1 MDADITII
9 GAGVIGLSIASEM
22 ADSKQNIYILEKNR
36 SHGMGI
42 SSRNSEV
49 IHAGIY
55 YPQDS
60 LKARLCMEGRGL
72 LYEICTNNNLPFK
85 KTGKLI
91 IAKTND
97 EMKKIEQL
105 LRNAEHNGVPASLL
119 DEDQIKIVE
128 PNIKACGALYSPE
141 TGIFSAH
148 ALMDFY
154 LHRAKRMG
162 AEIVYETEVKAI
174 EAVAGGYKISTVG
187 PDGEVFDLM
196 SEKVVNAAGLNS
208 DLIAAMTG
216 KAYCHHYCKGNYFR
230 IADSKKGMV
239 RKLIYPVPEEK
250 HVGLGVH
257 LTLDLDGRMKLG
269 PDAAYVD
276 RTEDYRVD
284 AARGDAFFEAAVKFL
299 PFLKREDI
307 SPDMSGIR
315 PKLQGPGEGFRDFVI
330 SEDLPGFV
338 NLVGIES
345 PGLTAAP
352 AIARYVQGI
361 LAGKLA
367 MHDARYICG

>member
-60 LKARLCMEGRGL
+60 LKARLCMEGRER
-72 LYEICTNNNLPFK
+72 LYEICANNNIPFK
-85 KTGKLI
+85 KMGKLI
-91 IAKTND
+91 IANTKD
-97 EMKKIEQL
+97 EMAQIERL
-105 LRNAEHNGVPASLL
+105 LRNAEHNGVPASLI
-119 DEDQIKIVE
+119 DQDQIKIVE
-128 PNIKACGALYSPE
+128 PNIRAFGALYSPE
-141 TGIFSAH
+141 TGIFSVH
-148 ALMDFY
+148 ALMDYY
-154 LHRAKRMG
+154 LHEAKRGG
-162 AEIVYETEVKAI
+162 AEIAYETEVKEI
-174 EAVAGGYKISTVG
+174 KAVSGGYKITTMG
-187 PDGEVFDLM
+187 ADGEPYDFL

-208 DLIAAMTG
+208 DTIAGMIG
-216 KAYCHHYCKGNYFR
+216 KSYRHHYCKGNYFR
-230 IADSKKGMV
+230 IADSKNGMV
-239 RKLIYPVPEEK
+239 RRLIYPVPEEK

-257 LTLDLDGRMKLG
+257 LTMDLGGRMKLG
-269 PDAAYVD
+269 PDTAYIE

-299 PFLKREDI
+299 PFIKREDI
-307 SPDMSGIR
+307 FPDMSGIR
-315 PKLQGPGEGFRDFVI
+315 PKLQGPGEDFRDFVI
-330 SEDLPGFV
+330 SEDLPGFI

-352 AIARYVQGI
+352 AIARYVRGV

-367 MHDARYICG
+367 YV

>member
-60 LKARLCMEGRGL
+60 LKARLCMEGREL
-72 LYEICTNNNLPFK
+72 LYETCANNNIPFK

-91 IAKTND
+91 IANTND
-97 EMKKIEQL
+97 EMGQIERL
-105 LRNAEHNGVPASLL
+105 LRNAEHNGVPASLI
-119 DEDQIKIVE
+119 DQDQIKIVE
-128 PNIKACGALYSPE
+128 PNIRAFGALYSPE
-141 TGIFSAH
+141 TGIFSVH
-148 ALMDFY
+148 ALMDYY
-154 LHRAKRMG
+154 LHKAKRQG
-162 AEIVYETEVKAI
+162 AEIAYETEVKEI
-174 EAVAGGYKISTVG
+174 KAVSGGYKITTMG
-187 PDGEVFDLM
+187 ADGELYEFL
-196 SEKVVNAAGLNS
+196 SEKVVNAAGLYS
-208 DLIAAMTG
+208 DTIAGMIG
-216 KAYCHHYCKGNYFR
+216 KSYRHHYCKGNYFR
-230 IADSKKGMV
+230 IADSKNGMV
-239 RKLIYPVPEEK
+239 RRLVYPVPEEK

-257 LTLDLDGRMKLG
+257 LTMDLGGRMKLG
-269 PDAAYVD
+269 PDAAYIE

-284 AARGDAFFEAAVKFL
+284 AARGDMFFEAAVKFL
-299 PFLKREDI
+299 PFIKREDI
-307 SPDMSGIR
+307 TPDMSGIR
-315 PKLQGPGEGFRDFVI
+315 PKLQGPGEDFRDFVI
-330 SEDLPGFV
+330 SEDLPGFI

-352 AIARYVQGI
+352 AIARYVRGI
-361 LAGKLA
+361 LAGKLV
-367 MHDARYICG
+367 YV